1 MTAMNPK
8 MQNVNNPSDLLGGFG
23 VDRKKMIIA
32 AALILLMIFMWVRVI
47 LSSRVGNDASAANAE
62 TQAAI
67 ENTQQQ
73 TAEEIKIDYIEL
85 PVVSGRND
93 KLSRNFFDADSFS
106 AFPLDPDGNYVPG
119 SGSRETSDSQGQNR
133 NIDQILQTI
142 KIDAIIVGDKSGT
155 GEVFIAERLLSNG
168 STFDVEHKGRI
179 YEFEVMEV
187 FELKVV
193 LKWEDVTVTIK
204 MSQDD

>member
-1 MTAMNPK
+1 MIVMNPK
-8 MQNVNNPSDLLGGFG
+8 MRNVNNPSDLLGGFG
-23 VDRKKMIIA
+23 ADRKKIIIA
-32 AALILLMIFMWVRVI
+32 AALISLMIFMWVRVI
-47 LSSRVGNDASAANAE
+47 LSSKAGNNASAAGAQ

-67 ENTQQQ
+67 ENAQQQ
-73 TAEEIKIDYIEL
+73 TVEEIKIDYIEL

-106 AFPLDPDGNYVPG
+106 AFPLDPDGGYVPG
-119 SGSRETSDSQGQNR
+119 SGSQGNGVSHDQNR
-133 NIDQILQTI
+133 NIDQIVQTI
-142 KIDAIIVGDKSGT
+142 KVDAIIVGNESGK

-168 STFDVEHKGRI
+168 STFDVDYKGRI

-187 FELKVV
+187 FESKVV
-193 LKWEDVTVTIK
+193 LKWKDVTVTIE

>member
-1 MTAMNPK
+1 MNPK

-23 VDRKKMIIA
+23 ADRKKMIIA
-32 AALILLMIFMWVRVI
+32 AALISLMIFMWGRVI
-47 LSSRVGNDASAANAE
+47 LSSRVSNDASAADVK

-73 TAEEIKIDYIEL
+73 TIQEIKIDYIEL
-85 PVVSGRND
+85 PVIPGRND
-93 KLSRNFFDADSFS
+93 KLSRNFFDADNFS
-106 AFPLDPDGNYVPG
+106 AFPLDPEGSYV
-119 SGSRETSDSQGQNR
+119 SGSKSQKTNVSQDQSQI
-133 NIDQILQTI
+133 IDQIAQTI
-142 KIDAIIVGDKSGT
+142 RVDAIIVGQESGI
-155 GEVFIAERLLSNG
+155 GEAFIEERLLSNG

-179 YEFEVMEV
+179 YEFEVVEV
-187 FELKVV
+187 FESKVV